1 MFCAEML
8 PGPPIDISPTWCA
21 ATGEAG
27 CRAVAHLRD
36 RQLVAVQLI
45 EAPDLGRPLIMC
57 RGGAIGIL
65 SIEAVEAIET
75 RHGRA
80 TQPATQRNPI

>member
-1 MFCAEML
+1 MFCADML

-36 RQLVAVQLI
+36 HQLVAVRLI

-65 SIEAVEAIET
+65 SIEAVEAIEAAA
-75 RHGRA
+75 GRA
-80 TQPATQRNPI
+80 NHPAANEAPQ